1 MTIRSR
7 SILWSVVALGAVAGC
22 AATKPPSVGAFQA
35 VALDPA
41 AFTKKADTFVV
52 VLDASSSMTDDYDG
66 RDKFDI
72 ARETIARLN
81 ATVPQLDYQAG
92 LVAFGSGHCI
102 GTETSKTLYGPAPY
116 RRADL
121 DAGLAKQSCASGF
134 TPMQRGLATA
144 HEELAGTKGRIAL
157 IIVGDATRV
166 SDKTVL
172 GAAAKLK
179 SDFGDKLCIYP
190 IQVGDDANGKL
201 LMDELA
207 DVTGCGFAT
216 NAKDI
221 AAPNGMADY
230 VTKVLLAPV
239 PPKPA
244 PAPVAAA
251 PAVIGD
257 ADGDGVKDDKD
268 KCPNTPKGIR
278 VNAVGCWVLEGVYFD
293 TDKAVIKDATA
304 IDHAISVFKA
314 EPKLTAEIQGH
325 TDDRASDKHN
335 QKLSEARAKAVRDY
349 MIQGGIAADRLRA
362 RGYGESKPIAP
373 NDTDDGR
380 AQNRRV
386 EIQPDK

>member
-1 MTIRSR
+1 MMQRYRTVM
-7 SILWSVVALGAVAGC
+7 WSAFAIGALSGC
-22 AATKPPSVGAFQA
+22 AATKAPSVGAFQP

-41 AFTKKADTFVV
+41 GFTKKADTFVV
-52 VLDASSSMTDDYDG
+52 VLDASSSMNDNFGG

-72 ARETIARLN
+72 ARETIARFN
-81 ATVPQLDYQAG
+81 ATVPALDYEAG
-92 LVAFGSGHCI
+92 LLSFGSGHCV
-102 GTETSKTLYGPAPY
+102 GGETSKVLYGPAAY

-134 TPMQRGLATA
+134 TPMQRGLAAA

-157 IIVGDATRV
+157 IVVGDATRV
-166 SDKTVL
+166 SDKGVL
-172 GAAAKLK
+172 GAAGKLK

-190 IQVGDDANGKL
+190 VQVGDDANGKM

-221 AAPNGMADY
+221 ADPNAMAGY
-230 VTKVLLAPV
+230 VTKVLLTPAA
-239 PPKPA
+239 KPA

-278 VNAVGCWVLEGVYFD
+278 VNSVGCWVLEGVYFD
-293 TDKAVIKDATA
+293 TDKAIIKDAAA

-314 EPKLTAEIQGH
+314 EPKLSAEIQGH

-362 RGYGESKPIAP
+362 KGYGESKPIAP
-373 NDTDDGR
+373 NDTDEGR